1 MMLPAAVT
9 PVAPP
14 STGGDVTGHV
24 VFSVVLVGVLIA
36 GLAFFLVVLTI
47 QLTKIAAK
55 LEGANGLVAQINA
68 DAETI
73 VPSLEHAERT
83 GDTIAHA
90 LPLLYDFAERIVNGV
105 SPTPERP
112 EVARPAMGS
121 RRSRLHEA
129 VGYAPK

>member
-1 MMLPAAVT
+1 MLPAAVT
-9 PVAPP
+9 PAAPA

-36 GLAFFLVVLTI
+36 GLAFFLVVLTL
-47 QLTKIAAK
+47 QLTKIADK
-55 LEGANGLVAQINA
+55 LEAADGLVAQINA

-90 LPLLYDFAERIVNGV
+90 LPLLYDFAERIVKGV
-105 SPTPERP
+105 SPNEKRP

-121 RRSRLHEA
+121 RRSRMHEA
-129 VGYAPK
+129 IGYAPK